1 MKGVMLEPY
10 CNKYKKL
17 TIHIGELKYIRSFIT
32 ALHSIYI
39 ANEGCHLRIIHG
51 TKYTFILVLFNLLKV
66 IHQRPL
72 QSN

>member
-1 MKGVMLEPY
+1 M
-10 CNKYKKL
+10 C
-17 TIHIGELKYIRSFIT
+17 ELKYIRSFIT

-51 TKYTFILVLFNLLKV
+51 TKYTFIFVLFNLLKV

-72 QSN
+72 QS